1 MTPETAQIAAIK
13 LLGWIVGT
21 DDLCGLFLVATG
33 ASPDDLKARA
43 GDPEFLASLI
53 EFVMMDDEWILR
65 AAEACN
71 WPPEQFAEIRAAL
84 PGGDLPHW
92 T

>member
-1 MTPETAQIAAIK
+1 MTPEAAQIAAIK

-21 DDLCGLFLVATG
+21 DDLCGLFLGATG

-53 EFVMMDDEWILR
+53 EFVMMHQFVWRRACSTGDHELQKVILKR
-65 AAEACN
+65 TA
-71 WPPEQFAEIRAAL
+71 WV
-84 PGGDLPHW
+84 
-92 T
+92 